1 MNFIKRFFFVILIA
15 LILSACGSQNP
26 EKISGTFYVP
36 SYATSKSIMDEVDTL
51 LSLNFKDSYFNGP
64 TFKYDQE
71 LDLEKLN
78 NDGRIFVG
86 VFIDPAQ
93 LTFAEKQFEDY
104 GQTCKVEKKN
114 QFLVR
119 EYNLVVDV
127 TPSIDSD
134 KFFEFCSSKIPDSVL
149 AIVVEA
155 TQGDGNIKITFSES
169 VLPVKVKLS
178 E

>member
-1 MNFIKRFFFVILIA
+1 MNFIKRFFFVISIT
-15 LILSACGSQNP
+15 LILAACGAQEP

-36 SYATSKSIMDEVDTL
+36 TYATSKSIMDEVDSL

-64 TFKYDQE
+64 KLNYAQE
-71 LDLEKLN
+71 IDLEKLN
-78 NDGRIFVG
+78 NDGKIFVG

-119 EYNLVVDV
+119 EFNLVVHIN
-127 TPSIDSD
+127 PSTND
-134 KFFEFCSSKIPDSVL
+134 KRFFEFCNSKIPDTL
-149 AIVVEA
+149 MAIVVEA
-155 TQGDGNIKITFSES
+155 TQGDGNVRITYSES
-169 VLPVKVKLS
+169 VLPVKVKIK

>member
-104 GQTCKVEKKN
+104 GQTCKVEEKKR
-114 QFLVR
+114 FLVR
-119 EYNLVVDV
+119 EFNLVVHIN
-127 TPSIDSD
+127 PSTGDER
-134 KFFEFCSSKIPDSVL
+134 FFEFCNSKIPDTL
-149 AIVVEA
+149 MAIVVEA
-155 TQGDGNIKITFSES
+155 TMGDGNIKITYKETS
-169 VLPVKVKLS
+169 LPVKVKVS